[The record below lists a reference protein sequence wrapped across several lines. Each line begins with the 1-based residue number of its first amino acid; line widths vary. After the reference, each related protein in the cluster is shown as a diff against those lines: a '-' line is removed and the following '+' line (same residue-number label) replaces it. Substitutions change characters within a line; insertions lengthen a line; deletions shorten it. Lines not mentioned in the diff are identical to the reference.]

1 MLKAQQV
8 AFRYSKKQAWL
19 FKGLDIEIAPGEIL
33 GLPGA
38 SGKGKSTLAKIL
50 GGYLNPHEGTV
61 SLDGQPLPQGYFCP
75 AQLLFQ
81 HPELAVN
88 PRWSIK
94 QILQE
99 DGSPTEAILHQLAI
113 DNAWMD
119 RYPHELS
126 GGELQRVCLARAL
139 NPNVK
144 YLLCDEMTSMLD
156 ALTQAAIWKAVLEI
170 VEQRN
175 LGLLVISHDLA
186 LVSRL
191 CHRVLGFFL
200 NE

>member
-1 MLKAQQV
+1 M
-8 AFRYSKKQAWL
+8 KKQAWL
-19 FKGLDIEIAPGEIL
+19 FKGLDIELSPGEII
-33 GLPGA
+33 GLPGP
-38 SGKGKSTLAKIL
+38 SGKGKSTLAKIM
-50 GGYLNPHEGTV
+50 GGYLNPHEGHV
-61 SLDGQPLPQGYFCP
+61 SLDGQPLPQGGFCP
-75 AQLLFQ
+75 VQLLFQ

-88 PRWSIK
+88 PRWTIR

-99 DGSPTEAILHQLAI
+99 AGTPTDAILHKLAI

-139 NPNVK
+139 NPDVK

-170 VEQRN
+170 VEERD
-175 LGLLVISHDLA
+175 LGLLVISHDVFLI
-186 LVSRL
+186 SRL
-191 CHRVLGFFL
+191 CRRVISYFADGD
-200 NE
+200 N